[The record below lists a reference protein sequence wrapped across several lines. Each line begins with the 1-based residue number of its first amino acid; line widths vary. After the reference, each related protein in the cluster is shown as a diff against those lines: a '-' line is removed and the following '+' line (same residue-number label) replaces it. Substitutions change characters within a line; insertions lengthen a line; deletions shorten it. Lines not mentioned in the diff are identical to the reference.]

1 MEVYIVKSFV
11 PENGWVNLKA
21 FDNNDAAVSFAN
33 TVEKQ
38 IPNDVFFEN
47 EFVEIEVL
55 NVRSW

>member
-1 MEVYIVKSFV
+1 MEVYIVKSFS
-11 PENGWVNLKA
+11 PDNGWVNLKA

-38 IPNDVFFEN
+38 IPKDVFFEN

>member
-1 MEVYIVKSFV
+1 MEVYIVKSFG
-11 PENGWVNLKA
+11 PDSGWVNLKA

-33 TVEKQ
+33 TIEKQ
-38 IPNDVFFEN
+38 IPDDVEN

>member
-1 MEVYIVKSFV
+1 MEVYIVKSYA

-21 FDNNDAAVSFAN
+21 FDNNDAAVTFAN
-33 TVEKQ
+33 NVEKQ
-38 IPNDVFFEN
+38 IPDDIQG

>member
-1 MEVYIVKSFV
+1 MEVYIVKSFG
-11 PENGWVNLKA
+11 PDSGWVNLKA

-38 IPNDVFFEN
+38 IPDDVEN

-55 NVRSW
+55 NVRSWN

>member
-1 MEVYIVKSFV
+1 
-11 PENGWVNLKA
+11 LKA

-47 EFVEIEVL
+47 DFVEIEVL

>member
-1 MEVYIVKSFV
+1 MEVFVVKSFG
-11 PENGWVNLKA
+11 PESGWVNLKA

-33 TVEKQ
+33 TIEKQ
-38 IPNDVFFEN
+38 IPDNIED

>member
-11 PENGWVNLKA
+11 PENGWVNLQA